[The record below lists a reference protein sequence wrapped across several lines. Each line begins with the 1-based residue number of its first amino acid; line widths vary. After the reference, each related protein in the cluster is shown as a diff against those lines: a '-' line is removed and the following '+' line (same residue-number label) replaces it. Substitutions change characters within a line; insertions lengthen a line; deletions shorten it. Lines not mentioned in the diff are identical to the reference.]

1 MMTVMMMNDDVDDE
15 IEDSIG
21 DDDERR

>member
-1 MMTVMMMNDDVDDE
+1 MTVMMMNDGVDDE
-15 IEDSIG
+15 IEDSGG